1 MLEKPFLVFHQSRNI
16 LRLAKMQQMGV
27 FQAQVFRSHG
37 QNLTDKLERNLQ
49 LIQNDTLP
57 PEN

>member
-1 MLEKPFLVFHQSRNI
+1 
-16 LRLAKMQQMGV
+16 MQQMGV

-49 LIQNDTLP
+49 FVQNDAFP
-57 PEN
+57 PVSKLKENVLGHNFNLECNL